1 MTGRRRKPPLILILV
16 VLMLILLPL
25 LAYKQ
30 YQWLGR
36 VSESD
41 REQMQ
46 ASMRR
51 SSSQFRED
59 FDREITRVYESF
71 QSEPAMGVRPEV
83 LAVQLRKDYRDL
95 YAKWQQTA
103 PYPKLVSDLYLI
115 LPDSEKTPSVEHF
128 NASTSKFDEV
138 DWPVDLK
145 GLRSA
150 VQVVHFD
157 GGAGIAQ
164 KVLALSAAPL
174 DPKIPAVIFS
184 FASNTGAFDG
194 ASVSLPLARVVV
206 KLNLD
211 FIQKEFIPTLAR
223 QYLTAGDAVPEY
235 NVAVI
240 DSSEP
245 RRVIYSSNGIT
256 STSVNADLTTP
267 IFTARPGD
275 FLGSLPR
282 RIAIANEF
290 FDKRVGSSTR
300 GLFRMEVRAGPGTPE
315 NNPPWQLVVQHHAG
329 SVDIAVAQA
338 RQRNLAISFSI
349 LLLLALSMGLIVI
362 SSQRERRLA
371 RQQMEFV
378 TTVSHELRT
387 PLSVICSAGENLA
400 DGVVRDEDQTRQ
412 YGALVRNEGRR
423 LADMVEQILDFA
435 GIQAGQKTYKME
447 PVDVAEVVDGA
458 LQTFEMQLHDSA
470 ITIEKRVAGGL
481 PQIMADSPALVRAL
495 QNLISNALKYGQ
507 AGNWLGVRAER
518 SADGV
523 HIIVEDHGPGISPVD
538 LPHIFEPFYRGRSAI
553 DGQIKGSGLGLSLVK
568 QIVESHHAK
577 IIVSSDPASGSSF
590 VIALPLSGP
599 AANFVSSHDQA
610 YSPR

>member
-1 MTGRRRKPPLILILV
+1 
-16 VLMLILLPL
+16 MLILLPL

-30 YQWLGR
+30 YEWLGR

-71 QSEPAMGVRPEV
+71 QSEPAMAVRPEV
-83 LAVQLRKDYRDL
+83 LSEQLRTDYRAL
-95 YAKWQQTA
+95 YANWEQTA

-115 LPDSEKTPSVEHF
+115 LQDSKGGSVVEHF
-128 NASTSKFDEV
+128 NRSTAKFDEV
-138 DWPVDLK
+138 DWPAELK

-150 VQVVHFD
+150 VKIVRFD
-157 GGAGIAQ
+157 GGGGIGQ
-164 KVLALSAAPL
+164 KVLALSAVPL

-184 FASNTGAFDG
+184 YASYAGALNGVTD
-194 ASVSLPLARVVV
+194 SVPLARVVV
-206 KLNLD
+206 KLNLE
-211 FIQKEFIPTLAR
+211 FIEGEFIPTLAR
-223 QYLTAGDAVPEY
+223 QYLAVGAAVPEY

-245 RRVIYSSNGIT
+245 RRMIYSSNGMT
-256 STSVNADLTTP
+256 SPNLNGDLTTA
-267 IFTARPGD
+267 IFAARPGD
-275 FLGSLPR
+275 FRGSLPR
-282 RIAIANEF
+282 RMALAANDF
-290 FDKRVGSSTR
+290 FAKRDSSMTR
-300 GLFRMEVRAGPGTPE
+300 GLFRMEVRRSTTNGSGPLTATTSVFETPE
-315 NNPPWQLVVQHHAG
+315 NNPPWQLVVQHHTG
-329 SVDIAVAQA
+329 SVDIAVGQA

-349 LLLLALSMGLIVI
+349 LLLLALSMALIVI

-400 DGVVRDEDQTRQ
+400 DGVVRDGEQTRQ

-423 LADMVEQILDFA
+423 LTDMVEQILDFA
-435 GIQAGQKTYKME
+435 GFQAGQKTTRME

-470 ITIEKRVAGGL
+470 ISIEKHVERGL

-507 AGNWLGVRAER
+507 AGNWLGIRAER
-518 SADGV
+518 STDGV
-523 HIIVEDHGPGISPVD
+523 HIVVEDHGPGISPVD

-577 IIVSSDPASGSSF
+577 IIVSSDAASGSSF
-590 VIALPLSGP
+590 VIALPLSGS
-599 AANFVSSHDQA
+599 AANFVNSHDQA